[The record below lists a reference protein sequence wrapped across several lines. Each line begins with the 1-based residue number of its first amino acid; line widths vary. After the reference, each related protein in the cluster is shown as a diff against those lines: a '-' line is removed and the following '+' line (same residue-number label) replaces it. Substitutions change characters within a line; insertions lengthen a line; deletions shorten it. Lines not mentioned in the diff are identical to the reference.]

1 MGRPLDKKEAVLYG
15 QFVHAAYNMFKRD
28 PTQLRP
34 QPATGDIPDPYE
46 LVAWLNMSDYFFW
59 WREKPKF
66 YGFIAWRREQKHN
79 FVLAIR
85 GTEGVVEWL
94 DDFMARLVRFREVPN
109 TGRVENGYAGIYSTL
124 KVVNRYGAADRE
136 AVAKAAPTPT
146 PAPKE
151 IQKTFGEQLEDLA
164 DSLEEP
170 AVQEQIRTAKGR
182 PPRRSFVVTGHSL
195 GSALA
200 TLFVMKNKG
209 KNRFD
214 ITTACTFAS
223 PRVGETEFAE
233 QFNQLALTSWR
244 IVNTQD
250 VVPKLPLRLPF
261 FDYRHVATPYEFSS
275 EGVVKRKIG
284 CWHSMETYLHW
295 LDPKIDVDPECK
307 P

>member
-66 YGFIAWRREQKHN
+66 YGFIAWHREQKHN

-151 IQKTFGEQLEDLA
+151 IQKTFGEQLDRK
-164 DSLEEP
+164 S
-170 AVQEQIRTAKGR
+170 
-182 PPRRSFVVTGHSL
+182 VV
-195 GSALA
+195 
-200 TLFVMKNKG
+200 
-209 KNRFD
+209 
-214 ITTACTFAS
+214 
-223 PRVGETEFAE
+223 
-233 QFNQLALTSWR
+233 
-244 IVNTQD
+244 
-250 VVPKLPLRLPF
+250 
-261 FDYRHVATPYEFSS
+261 
-275 EGVVKRKIG
+275 
-284 CWHSMETYLHW
+284 
-295 LDPKIDVDPECK
+295 
-307 P
+307 